1 MNLKRYLN
9 HKFVP
14 FDEYHYHCIKCDIYV
29 YHDHHDK
36 LILMDKMGSLVYNTE
51 ILSCNEQQIKNLLE

>member
-1 MNLKRYLN
+1 M
-9 HKFVP
+9 P